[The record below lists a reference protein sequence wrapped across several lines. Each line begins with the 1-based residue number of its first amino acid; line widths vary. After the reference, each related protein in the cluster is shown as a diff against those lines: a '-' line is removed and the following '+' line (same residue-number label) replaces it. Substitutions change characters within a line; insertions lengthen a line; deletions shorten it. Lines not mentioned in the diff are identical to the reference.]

1 MQVRR
6 VTLAAHV
13 ADVRA
18 GAAFYT
24 DHLGFRPIMVGD
36 HLAKLLHDD
45 TDFELCLLPVG
56 DAPHATGLIIALEV
70 ADLRADARRLAAAGV
85 AVGPVRDEEWG
96 ERLCQFPDPN
106 GLTVQLVQ
114 WLGERPN

>member
-1 MQVRR
+1 MRVHR

-18 GAAFYT
+18 GAAFYV
-24 DHLGFRPIMVGD
+24 DLLGFRPIMVED
-36 HLAKLLHDD
+36 YVAKLVQPH
-45 TDFELCLLPVG
+45 TDVELALLPGETAAGV
-56 DAPHATGLIIALEV
+56 LLALEV
-70 ADLRADARRLAAAGV
+70 ADVSAEARRLADAG
-85 AVGPVRDEEWG
+85 ASVGPVVDEEWG
-96 ERLCQFPDPN
+96 ERLCQVRDPN